1 MIHKYK
7 HWCNCQT
14 SKTFCVLFC
23 ARLYCVDYKRER
35 ENTSIP
41 GYLFPRPFV
50 VIIGGFQMFS
60 IKITSVVGL
69 TVVKLLTQREI

>member
-7 HWCNCQT
+7 HWCNCQA
-14 SKTFCVLFC
+14 SKALCVLFC
-23 ARLYCVDYKRER
+23 ARLYYGLD
-35 ENTSIP
+35 TSIP
-41 GYLFPRPFV
+41 GYVFPRPFV

-69 TVVKLLTQREI
+69 TVVKLLTQQEI